1 MEEKVFFDN
10 GDVTV
15 TNARFIS
22 NGQTYVMSNITSV
35 KNLIEDPSKTGP
47 VIFIIIG
54 GIIALAGLGNTSFGA
69 ILVGA
74 AILAV
79 GVLWFKGLKSKY
91 YVALATA
98 SGETRA
104 LTSEDKSFIDTIVKA
119 LNDAIIHRG

>member
-1 MEEKVFFDN
+1 MEETVFFDDGN
-10 GDVTV
+10 VTV

-35 KNLIEDPSKTGP
+35 KNLIETPSRVGP
-47 VIFIIIG
+47 VILVIVAVIIL
-54 GIIALAGLGNTSFGA
+54 LAGLSNSSGGA
-69 ILVGA
+69 IITGLIFGGA
-74 AILAV
+74 GLAW
-79 GVLWFKGLKSKY
+79 LNALKSKY

-104 LTSEDKSFIDTIVKA
+104 LTSENKDFIDTIVKA